1 VYICPAKE
9 TLTWRSFYVDKGKKL
24 NSYWT
29 SNYQGCTLKAQ
40 CTPGR
45 ERRVRR
51 WEHEAVPEQMQ
62 DRLNNAPD
70 MMLIRKQTVE
80 HPFGTLKQ

>member
-1 VYICPAKE
+1 
-9 TLTWRSFYVDKGKKL
+9 
-24 NSYWT
+24 
-29 SNYQGCTLKAQ
+29 
-40 CTPGR
+40 
-45 ERRVRR
+45 
-51 WEHEAVPEQMQ
+51 VPEQMQ